1 MRGDNMFFKKKP
13 KYLVFDNETN
23 RLLIKIDEIA
33 YIKTTQSISG
43 YFINIHLING
53 NSLDFNC
60 FSKEARNKTYEKIK
74 NILINELETF

>member
-1 MRGDNMFFKKKP
+1 MLFFNKKP

-23 RLLIKIDEIA
+23 RLLIKINEIA
-33 YIKTTQSISG
+33 YIVTTQSISNG

-60 FSKEARNKTYEKIK
+60 FSKEARDETYEKIK
-74 NILINELETF
+74 NILINEL

>member
-23 RLLIKIDEIA
+23 RLLIKINEIA
-33 YIKTTQSISG
+33 YIKTNDFNND
-43 YFINIHLING
+43 YFLEIHLING
-53 NSLDFNC
+53 TPLNFNC
-60 FSKEARNKTYEKIK
+60 FSKEARDETYEKIK

>member
-1 MRGDNMFFKKKP
+1 MIFFKKKP

-33 YIKTTQSISG
+33 HIITTESISNG

-60 FSKEARNKTYEKIK
+60 FSKEARDETYEKIK
-74 NILINELETF
+74 NILINEL

>member
-1 MRGDNMFFKKKP
+1 MRGDSMFFKKKP

-23 RLLIKIDEIA
+23 RLLIKINEIA
-33 YIKTTQSISG
+33 HIITTDSISNG

-60 FSKEARNKTYEKIK
+60 FTKEARDETYEKIK
-74 NILINELETF
+74 NILINEL